1 MASRRERCNRCG
13 HQAVTGQ
20 CPDCQAVTRFQP
32 FEPQVHGPSAAG
44 SHRFSRASNSIIPN
58 MLAADGLDNNNF
70 NGLQPF
76 EPVVHA
82 PGPRWFNRVSA
93 DINPNM
99 VLLNNSFNNF
109 VDQPRPWPPSA
120 YGRKKALLCG
130 VNYNGTSYKL
140 SGCVNDVKGMRDS
153 VVILTDFEVAILA
166 FRSPSFYNLLL
177 VITGYAMQLN
187 LIYALLRL

>member
-1 MASRRERCNRCG
+1 MASRTERCNRCG

-76 EPVVHA
+76 EPGVHA

-130 VNYNGTSYKL
+130 VNYNGKSYKL
-140 SGCVNDVKGMRDS
+140 SGCVNDVKGMRF
-153 VVILTDFEVAILA
+153 LF
-166 FRSPSFYNLLL
+166 
-177 VITGYAMQLN
+177 G
-187 LIYALLRL
+187 